1 MSEELEKTFVSL
13 VDASWKR
20 YEENKRNS
28 WMDDLLVGVVI
39 ASNVEAGY
47 ALIDLES
54 DGVRH
59 YLRFEKLATKE
70 RLIFQ
75 LRNLTEDLVGA
86 KVLGRH
92 AHVIMGYGKTTT
104 NPSKIWQIFK
114 DEVKSG
120 MIDSHEPGVITFDA
134 DLTAGYVYAQVP
146 LLLELDQY
154 FDVDSQVNQPLI
166 QNHIDATIHS
176 LRKYLD
182 GRLSMVGGV

>member
-1 MSEELEKTFVSL
+1 MSEELEQIFVSL
-13 VDASWKR
+13 VDTSWKR
-20 YEENKRNS
+20 YEENKRNGL
-28 WMDDLLVGVVI
+28 MDDLLVGAVI

-92 AHVIMGYGKTTT
+92 ARVVMGYGTMTT
-104 NPSKIWQIFK
+104 NIGKIWKIFK
-114 DEVKSG
+114 DEVKSS
-120 MIDSHEPGVITFDA
+120 MIDSNEPGVISFDA
-134 DLTAGYVYAQVP
+134 DITAGYVYAQVP
-146 LLLELDQY
+146 LLLEIDQY
-154 FDVDSQVNQPLI
+154 LDAGYQVNQPLL
-166 QNHIDATIHS
+166 QSHIDATIHS
-176 LRKYLD
+176 LRKYLN
-182 GRLSMVGGV
+182 GRLSMSGGA